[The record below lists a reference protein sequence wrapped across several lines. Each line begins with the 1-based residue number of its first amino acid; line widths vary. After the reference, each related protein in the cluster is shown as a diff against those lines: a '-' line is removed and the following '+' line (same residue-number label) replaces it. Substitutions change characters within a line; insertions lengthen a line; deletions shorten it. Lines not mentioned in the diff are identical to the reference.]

1 MKIKITKGFRKG
13 RKATV
18 SEKTDDGVLVLLD
31 RKRDKN
37 YKHHKTEYYVFVE
50 EGSYEVRNR

>member
-13 RKATV
+13 RKGTV
-18 SEKTDDGVLVLLD
+18 SEKTDDGVLVLMD

-37 YKHHKTEYYVFVE
+37 YKHHKTEYYVFIE
-50 EGSYEVRNR
+50 EGAYER

>member
-1 MKIKITKGFRKG
+1 MKIKITKGHAKG
-13 RKATV
+13 RKGTV
-18 SEKTDDGVLVLLD
+18 AEKTDDGVLVLMD

-37 YKHHKTEYYVFVE
+37 YKHHKTEYYVFIE